1 MVKKIVIRAGV
12 LTAVFIAAVILF
24 SYLTNRS
31 NTDMSADMGSATL
44 PQITFSTEGYTVNT
58 LSGYRQEMD
67 IPSMRDTITPVTN
80 SQLDIGI
87 SAYDADVTELSWQVY
102 TLDGEEMLQEDTVSS
117 PEDTVTVQFDAQDVL
132 AGERVLRVTLQAD
145 GNPVY
150 YYTRIVDS
158 TDTNYKTCLDFAQNF
173 LTAEMD
179 KDQQDALSGYLE
191 SGSDTGSGFQR
202 VTINSSIDNVTWGSL
217 EPEIR
222 GDVRWEIRECNETY
236 TSIVLSYRVRCPGA
250 EDNAEAEYD
259 VEEFFRIRVSGDN
272 QYLLNY
278 NRTMNQ
284 KFNGR
289 NQPLDENGIL
299 LGIAPSDLEYCNN
312 DDGTIVSFVQNRELW
327 NYDGDTGELS
337 QVFSFAESESRDARN
352 LVNRHEIHIVSVEDN
367 GSTTFLVCGY
377 MNRGDH
383 EGETGV
389 AVYYFDAEK
398 NYVEEKAFVPSTKG
412 YYVMKEELGKLVY
425 YSSENECLY
434 AMINGA
440 LYCVNLAEDTREVL
454 VRGLED
460 GQYQVSEDGRLIAYQ
475 SGGTLNES
483 QTITILNLETGDSFD
498 ITSEGE
504 EYIRPIGFIRND
516 LAYGT
521 MRAADAGQTSAGQS
535 IFPMYK
541 VDIVSL
547 NGENV
552 ESYEVADIYI
562 LDGYIEENM
571 LTLTRATRNGNV
583 YTGTSDDYIT
593 NNEAAQ
599 ESNITLESYTDSTRG
614 RVMRLRIADGVSDT
628 TPRLLQ
634 PRMVLRD
641 TSTTVEFDDTELEG
655 RYYVYALGELQG
667 VYDHAGFAVQRADA
681 LEGVAVTSRQA
692 YLFERGNLPTVYEV
706 ENTEAFSAAEGES
719 TLAACL
725 NYILTWE
732 GKQADVAEEL
742 ANGTSPEDIL
752 TTHTGGEGLDM
763 SGCSVEEILY
773 TISRE
778 TPVIAML
785 SDSHAVLL
793 IGYNQTNVA
802 YLDPADGQRYS
813 VSKTELESMV
823 NASGNTFIGYAK

>member
-752 TTHTGGEGLDM
+752 TTHTGGEGLDL

>member
-67 IPSMRDTITPVTN
+67 LPSMRDTITPVTN

-132 AGERVLRVTLQAD
+132 AGERVLRITLQAD

-312 DDGTIVSFVQNRELW
+312 DDGTIVSFVLNRELW

-614 RVMRLRIADGVSDT
+614 RAMRLRIADGVSDT

-752 TTHTGGEGLDM
+752 TTHTGGEGLDL

>member
-12 LTAVFIAAVILF
+12 LTAVFIVAVILF

-58 LSGYRQEMD
+58 LSGYKQEMD
-67 IPSMRDTITPVTN
+67 IPTMRDTITPVTN

-102 TLDGEEMLQEDTVSS
+102 TLDGEEMLQEDTVSG

-132 AGERVLRVTLQAD
+132 AGERVLRITLQAD

-158 TDTNYKTCLDFAQNF
+158 ADTNYKTCLDFAQNF

-179 KDQQDALSGYLE
+179 KDQQDVLSGYLE

-667 VYDHAGFAVQRADA
+667 VYDHAGVAVQRADA

-752 TTHTGGEGLDM
+752 TTHTGGEGLDL
-763 SGCSVEEILY
+763 SGCSVEDILY

>member
-67 IPSMRDTITPVTN
+67 IPTMRDTITPVTN

-132 AGERVLRVTLQAD
+132 AGERVLRITLQAD

-389 AVYYFDAEK
+389 EVYYFDAEK

-752 TTHTGGEGLDM
+752 TTHTGGEGLDL
-763 SGCSVEEILY
+763 SGCSVEDILY

>member
-67 IPSMRDTITPVTN
+67 IPSMRDTVTPVTN

-132 AGERVLRVTLQAD
+132 AGERVLRITLQAD

-752 TTHTGGEGLDM
+752 TTHTGGEGLDL

-813 VSKTELESMV
+813 VSKTELETMV

>member
-1 MVKKIVIRAGV
+1 M
-12 LTAVFIAAVILF
+12 
-24 SYLTNRS
+24 
-31 NTDMSADMGSATL
+31 
-44 PQITFSTEGYTVNT
+44 
-58 LSGYRQEMD
+58 
-67 IPSMRDTITPVTN
+67 
-80 SQLDIGI
+80 
-87 SAYDADVTELSWQVY
+87 
-102 TLDGEEMLQEDTVSS
+102 
-117 PEDTVTVQFDAQDVL
+117 
-132 AGERVLRVTLQAD
+132 
-145 GNPVY
+145 
-150 YYTRIVDS
+150 
-158 TDTNYKTCLDFAQNF
+158 
-173 LTAEMD
+173 
-179 KDQQDALSGYLE
+179 
-191 SGSDTGSGFQR
+191 
-202 VTINSSIDNVTWGSL
+202 
-217 EPEIR
+217 
-222 GDVRWEIRECNETY
+222 
-236 TSIVLSYRVRCPGA
+236 
-250 EDNAEAEYD
+250 
-259 VEEFFRIRVSGDN
+259 EEFFRIRVSGDN

-641 TSTTVEFDDTELEG
+641 TSTMVEFDDTELEG

-752 TTHTGGEGLDM
+752 TTHTGGEGLDL

-813 VSKTELESMV
+813 VSKTELETMV

>member
-67 IPSMRDTITPVTN
+67 IPTMRDTITPVTN

-132 AGERVLRVTLQAD
+132 AGERVLRITLQAD

-752 TTHTGGEGLDM
+752 TTHTGGEGLDL

-813 VSKTELESMV
+813 VSKTELETMV

>member
-67 IPSMRDTITPVTN
+67 IPTMRDTITPVTN

-132 AGERVLRVTLQAD
+132 AGERVLRITLQAD

-383 EGETGV
+383 ERETGV

-667 VYDHAGFAVQRADA
+667 VYDHAGVAVQRADA

-752 TTHTGGEGLDM
+752 TTHTGGEGLDL
-763 SGCSVEEILY
+763 SGCSVEDILY

-823 NASGNTFIGYAK
+823 NAFGNTFIGYAK

>member
-67 IPSMRDTITPVTN
+67 IPTMRDTITPVTN

-752 TTHTGGEGLDM
+752 TTHTGGEGLDL

-813 VSKTELESMV
+813 VSKTELETMV

>member
-12 LTAVFIAAVILF
+12 LTAMFIAAVILF

-67 IPSMRDTITPVTN
+67 IPTMRDTITPVTN

-132 AGERVLRVTLQAD
+132 AGERVLRITLQAD

-593 NNEAAQ
+593 NNEAVQ

-681 LEGVAVTSRQA
+681 LGGVAVTSRQA
-692 YLFERGNLPTVYEV
+692 YLFERGNLSTVYEV

-752 TTHTGGEGLDM
+752 TTHTGEEGLDL

-785 SDSHAVLL
+785 SDGHAVLL

-823 NASGNTFIGYAK
+823 NAFGNTFIGYAK

>member
-562 LDGYIEENM
+562 LDGYSEENM

-641 TSTTVEFDDTELEG
+641 TSTMVEFDDTELEG

-667 VYDHAGFAVQRADA
+667 VYDHAGVAVQRADA

-752 TTHTGGEGLDM
+752 TTHTGGEGLDL

>member
-1 MVKKIVIRAGV
+1 
-12 LTAVFIAAVILF
+12 
-24 SYLTNRS
+24 
-31 NTDMSADMGSATL
+31 
-44 PQITFSTEGYTVNT
+44 
-58 LSGYRQEMD
+58 
-67 IPSMRDTITPVTN
+67 
-80 SQLDIGI
+80 
-87 SAYDADVTELSWQVY
+87 
-102 TLDGEEMLQEDTVSS
+102 
-117 PEDTVTVQFDAQDVL
+117 
-132 AGERVLRVTLQAD
+132 
-145 GNPVY
+145 
-150 YYTRIVDS
+150 
-158 TDTNYKTCLDFAQNF
+158 
-173 LTAEMD
+173 
-179 KDQQDALSGYLE
+179 
-191 SGSDTGSGFQR
+191 
-202 VTINSSIDNVTWGSL
+202 
-217 EPEIR
+217 
-222 GDVRWEIRECNETY
+222 
-236 TSIVLSYRVRCPGA
+236 
-250 EDNAEAEYD
+250 
-259 VEEFFRIRVSGDN
+259 
-272 QYLLNY
+272 
-278 NRTMNQ
+278 
-284 KFNGR
+284 
-289 NQPLDENGIL
+289 
-299 LGIAPSDLEYCNN
+299 
-312 DDGTIVSFVQNRELW
+312 
-327 NYDGDTGELS
+327 
-337 QVFSFAESESRDARN
+337 
-352 LVNRHEIHIVSVEDN
+352 
-367 GSTTFLVCGY
+367 
-377 MNRGDH
+377 
-383 EGETGV
+383 
-389 AVYYFDAEK
+389 
-398 NYVEEKAFVPSTKG
+398 
-412 YYVMKEELGKLVY
+412 
-425 YSSENECLY
+425 
-434 AMINGA
+434 
-440 LYCVNLAEDTREVL
+440 
-454 VRGLED
+454 
-460 GQYQVSEDGRLIAYQ
+460 
-475 SGGTLNES
+475 
-483 QTITILNLETGDSFD
+483 
-498 ITSEGE
+498 
-504 EYIRPIGFIRND
+504 
-516 LAYGT
+516 
-521 MRAADAGQTSAGQS
+521 
-535 IFPMYK
+535 MYK

-641 TSTTVEFDDTELEG
+641 TSTMVEFDDTELEG

-752 TTHTGGEGLDM
+752 TTHTGGEGLDL

>member
-641 TSTTVEFDDTELEG
+641 TSTMVEFDDTELEG

-752 TTHTGGEGLDM
+752 TTHTGGEGLDL

-813 VSKTELESMV
+813 VSKTELETMV

>member
-67 IPSMRDTITPVTN
+67 IPTMRDTITPVTN

-132 AGERVLRVTLQAD
+132 AGERVLRITLQAD

-158 TDTNYKTCLDFAQNF
+158 ADTNYKTCLDFAQNF

-667 VYDHAGFAVQRADA
+667 VYDHAGVAVQRADA

-752 TTHTGGEGLDM
+752 TTHTGGEGLDL
-763 SGCSVEEILY
+763 SGCSVEDILY

>member
-67 IPSMRDTITPVTN
+67 IPTMRDTITPVTN

-145 GNPVY
+145 GNQVY

-521 MRAADAGQTSAGQS
+521 MRAVDAGQASAGQS

-667 VYDHAGFAVQRADA
+667 VYDHAGVAVQRADA

-752 TTHTGGEGLDM
+752 TTHTGGEGLDL